1 MASSSAAVPGAVV
14 RLVDATGVVVA
25 TTTTDSSGN
34 YTFDRLVAG
43 SGYRVSFGPSAQG
56 AADNTTVTS
65 AGTDRVVTANNVTT
79 VNGSYALLRT
89 NALTGSA
96 AHNQP
101 VTVTPAPNDST
112 GTQTYGSFTKASTCV
127 FDPADRQCKSSV
139 SIQGQGTWAVNSAT
153 GAISFTPVSGYSGT
167 TSALDYRVTET
178 SSGWTTWNTLQAT
191 IAPAPTTTTTT
202 SLAASVSTT
211 GVSVV
216 VPTASSVS
224 RAASVG
230 TVATQVA
237 VPSAGRVTQTG
248 TSANLVACTATP
260 VNARGAGTVTTRC
273 ALTWPIRN
281 RLNYGPVTVTLVTK
295 FKGKDGTV
303 RTTRT
308 RVTLP
313 RKRMLPVTR

>member
-25 TTTTDSSGN
+25 TTTTDSGGN

-139 SIQGQGTWAVNSAT
+139 SIHGQGTWAVNSAT